1 MKCFFIATE
10 TKVRDYES
18 RILISLSL
26 LSLSKS
32 DDIKIFIGERKA
44 ILSILNKDRYKYI
57 KSFVYL
63 ALGVDQ
69 QSLFYENLIKKN
81 GIFTSLEKL
90 KSSRAK
96 SFEFEK
102 RMRKADELRAERRK
116 LLEDI
121 SSIIKK

>member
-44 ILSILNKDRYKYI
+44 ILSTVQAR
-57 KSFVYL
+57 SV
-63 ALGVDQ
+63 
-69 QSLFYENLIKKN
+69 S
-81 GIFTSLEKL
+81 
-90 KSSRAK
+90 
-96 SFEFEK
+96 
-102 RMRKADELRAERRK
+102 
-116 LLEDI
+116 
-121 SSIIKK
+121 